1 VSITGGIME
10 LKNIRIN
17 IPEGC
22 NIILGQTHFI
32 KTAEDLYE
40 IIATTVPQAKFGIA
54 FTEASGPCLIRKE
67 GNEAELVDTCVNNLN
82 AIGAGHVFCIILR
95 DAFPV
100 NVLNAVKT
108 CPEVCNIY
116 CATAN
121 PVEVVVAETG
131 QGSGILGVI
140 DGSSPKGT
148 ETDSDKRHRRDF
160 LRKIGYKL

>member
-1 VSITGGIME
+1 ME
-10 LKNIRIN
+10 FKNIRIN

-67 GNEAELVDTCVNNLN
+67 GNEPELVDTCVNNLS

-95 DAFPV
+95 NAFPV
-100 NVLNAVKT
+100 NVLNAVKN

-121 PVEVVVAETG
+121 PVEVIVAATG
-131 QGSGILGVI
+131 QGAGILGVI
-140 DGSSPKGT
+140 DGSPPKGA
-148 ETDSDKRHRRDF
+148 ETDPDKAHRRDF

>member
-1 VSITGGIME
+1 ME
-10 LKNIRIN
+10 FKNNKID
-17 IPEGC
+17 IPDGC

-40 IIATTVPQAKFGIA
+40 IIATTIPQAKFGIA

-67 GNEAELVDTCVNNLN
+67 GNDNDLIDLCIKNLEK
-82 AIGAGHVFCIILR
+82 IGAGHVFCIILR
-95 DAFPV
+95 DAFPISI
-100 NVLNAVKT
+100 LNAVKN

-121 PVEVVVAETG
+121 PVEVITAETSLG
-131 QGSGILGVI
+131 KGIMGVI
-140 DGSSPKGT
+140 DGSPPKGV
-148 ETDSDKRHRRDF
+148 ESDSDKSKRKDF

>member
-1 VSITGGIME
+1 ME
-10 LKNIRIN
+10 LKNISIN

-67 GNEAELVDTCVNNLN
+67 GNDPELVDTCVDNLN

-100 NVLNAVKT
+100 NVLNAVKN

-121 PVEVVVAETG
+121 PVEVVVAATQ
-131 QGSGILGVI
+131 QGAGIMGVI
-140 DGSSPKGT
+140 DGFPPKGT
-148 ETDSDKRHRRDF
+148 ETDPDRDHRRDF